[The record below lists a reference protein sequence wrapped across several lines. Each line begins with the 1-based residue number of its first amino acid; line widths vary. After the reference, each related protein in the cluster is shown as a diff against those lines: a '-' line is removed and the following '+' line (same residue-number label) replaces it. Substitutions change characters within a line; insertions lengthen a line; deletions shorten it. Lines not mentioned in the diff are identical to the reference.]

1 MFINNTNCAR
11 NSNIYPLRM
20 PATYTYSKDCWDPN
34 QANTL
39 YDLTTAINQWLSY
52 YYYCPSWSWRL
63 TLGCCFVLIPLFV
76 VADVVLE
83 WVLTQTTTVQISFVL
98 RTLFCL
104 NLFSFLPLH
113 SLLYTLEVG
122 WTFFVC
128 WTLVTNTFRC
138 VVVSHL
144 DNLVK
149 LI

>member
-1 MFINNTNCAR
+1 MFINDTNCAR
-11 NSNIYPLRM
+11 KGNIYPLRM
-20 PATYTYSKDCWDPN
+20 PATYTYSQDCWDPN

-76 VADVVLE
+76 VAAVVLE
-83 WVLTQTTTVQISFVL
+83 WVLTQTPTIQISFVL

-113 SLLYTLEVG
+113 SFLYTLDIL
-122 WTFFVC
+122 C
-128 WTLVTNTFRC
+128 LLNTIQKNIPLRC
-138 VVVSHL
+138 RFSFGQL
-144 DNLVK
+144 S
-149 LI
+149 

>member
-1 MFINNTNCAR
+1 MFINNTHCAR
-11 NSNIYPLRM
+11 HGNIYPLRM

-83 WVLTQTTTVQISFVL
+83 WVLTQTTTIQISFVL

-113 SLLYTLEVG
+113 SLLYTLDILCLLD
-122 WTFFVC
+122 T
-128 WTLVTNTFRC
+128 THKYIPLRC
-138 VVVSHL
+138 RFSFGQL
-144 DNLVK
+144 S
-149 LI
+149 